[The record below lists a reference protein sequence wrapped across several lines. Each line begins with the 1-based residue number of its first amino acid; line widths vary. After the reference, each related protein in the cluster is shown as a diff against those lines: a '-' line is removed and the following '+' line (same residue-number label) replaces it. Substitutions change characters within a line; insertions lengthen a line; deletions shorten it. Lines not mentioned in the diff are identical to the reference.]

1 MIKKD
6 YLKML
11 NNIEQGEES
20 VKPGQHDRVIFIDG
34 LNLFLRNFAVLNFI
48 NGSGTH
54 VGGLSG
60 FLRSLGALINQIQPT
75 SVYLVF
81 DGVGASTNR
90 RYLLPEYKTGRNLSR
105 ITNWDAFDNIDE
117 ENDSKVN
124 QIVRLIQYL
133 KCLPVKVVS
142 IDKVE
147 ADDII
152 AYMSKDM
159 AKRFNTKSYIVS
171 SDRDFLQLVDDNV
184 TVYRPIEREF
194 YDVATVKQKFGITP
208 ENFIHYKVLLGDASD
223 KVPGIKGLGKKGVL
237 KRFPELAEGP
247 MPFDRLFDLS
257 EERLKESVVFAR
269 VIQDWDKLLNTKK
282 IMDLEIPMVSD
293 EEKEY
298 LSQLPLEP
306 LNDLR
311 ILDFMSLYSED
322 GLNHIIKNTEFW
334 LKDTFTRLIYDVK

>member
-1 MIKKD
+1 MNKKD
-6 YLKML
+6 YLEML
-11 NNIEQGEES
+11 NNIEQGEPTA
-20 VKPGQHDRVIFIDG
+20 KPGQHERVVFIDG
-34 LNLFLRNFAVLNFI
+34 LNLFLRNFAMLKFVNHT
-48 NGSGTH
+48 GTH
-54 VGGLSG
+54 IGGLSG

-75 SVYLVF
+75 SIYIVF

-90 RYLLPEYKTGRNLSR
+90 RYLLPEYKSGRNLSR
-105 ITNWDAFDNIDE
+105 ITNWDIFDSIDD
-117 ENDSKVN
+117 ENSSKVD

-194 YDVATVKQKFGITP
+194 YSPATVQEKFGIVP

-223 KVPGIKGLGKKGVL
+223 KVPGVKG
-237 KRFPELAEGP
+237 
-247 MPFDRLFDLS
+247 
-257 EERLKESVVFAR
+257 
-269 VIQDWDKLLNTKK
+269 
-282 IMDLEIPMVSD
+282 
-293 EEKEY
+293 
-298 LSQLPLEP
+298 
-306 LNDLR
+306 
-311 ILDFMSLYSED
+311 
-322 GLNHIIKNTEFW
+322 
-334 LKDTFTRLIYDVK
+334 

>member
-1 MIKKD
+1 MNKKD
-6 YLKML
+6 YLEML
-11 NNIEQGEES
+11 NNIEQGEPTA
-20 VKPGQHDRVIFIDG
+20 KPGQHERVVFIDG
-34 LNLFLRNFAVLNFI
+34 LNLFLRNFAMLKFVNHT
-48 NGSGTH
+48 GTH
-54 VGGLSG
+54 IGGLSG

-75 SVYLVF
+75 AIYIVF

-90 RYLLPEYKTGRNLSR
+90 RYLLPEYKSGRNLSR
-105 ITNWDAFDNIDE
+105 ITNWDIFDSIDD
-117 ENDSKVN
+117 ENDSKVD
-124 QIVRLIQYL
+124 QITRLIQYL

-142 IDKVE
+142 INKVE

-194 YDVATVKQKFGITP
+194 YSPDTVQEKFGIVP

-223 KVPGIKGLGKKGVL
+223 KVPGVKGLGKKGVL
-237 KRFPELAEGP
+237 KRFPELADGP

-257 EERLKESVVFAR
+257 EKRLKESVVYAR
-269 VIQDWDKLLNTKK
+269 VIQNWDQLLNTKK

-293 EEKEY
+293 EEKEF
-298 LSQLPLEP
+298 LSQLPEEP
-306 LNDLR
+306 LNELR
-311 ILDFMSLYSED
+311 ILEFMSLYNED
-322 GLNHIIKNTEFW
+322 GMTHIIKNTEFW
-334 LKDTFTRLIYDVK
+334 LKDTFTRLVYDA

>member
-1 MIKKD
+1 MNKKD
-6 YLKML
+6 YLEML
-11 NNIEQGEES
+11 NNIEQGEPTA
-20 VKPGQHDRVIFIDG
+20 KPGQHERVVFIDG
-34 LNLFLRNFAVLNFI
+34 LNLFLRNFAMLKFVNHT
-48 NGSGTH
+48 GTH
-54 VGGLSG
+54 IGGLSG

-75 SVYLVF
+75 SIYIVF

-90 RYLLPEYKTGRNLSR
+90 RYLLPEYKSGRNLSR
-105 ITNWDAFDNIDE
+105 ITNWDIFDSIDD
-117 ENDSKVN
+117 ENSSKVD

-194 YDVATVKQKFGITP
+194 YSPATVQEKFGIVP

-223 KVPGIKGLGKKGVL
+223 KVPGVKGLGKKGVL
-237 KRFPELAEGP
+237 KRFPELADGP

-257 EERLKESVVFAR
+257 EKRLKDSVVYAR
-269 VIQDWDKLLNTKK
+269 VIQNWDQLLNTKK
-282 IMDLEIPMVSD
+282 IMDLEIPMLSD
-293 EEKEY
+293 EEKEF
-298 LSQLPLEP
+298 LSQLTEEP
-306 LNDLR
+306 LNELR
-311 ILDFMSLYSED
+311 ILEFMSLYNED
-322 GLNHIIKNTEFW
+322 GMTHIIKNTEFW
-334 LKDTFTRLIYDVK
+334 LKDTFTRLVYDA

>member
-1 MIKKD
+1 MNKKD
-6 YLKML
+6 YLEML
-11 NNIEQGEES
+11 NNIEQGEPTA
-20 VKPGQHDRVIFIDG
+20 KPGQHERVVFIDG
-34 LNLFLRNFAVLNFI
+34 LNLFLRNFAMLKFVNHT
-48 NGSGTH
+48 GTH
-54 VGGLSG
+54 IGGLSG

-75 SVYLVF
+75 SIYIVF

-90 RYLLPEYKTGRNLSR
+90 RYLLPEYKSGRNLSR
-105 ITNWDAFDNIDE
+105 ITNWDIFDSIDD
-117 ENDSKVN
+117 ENSSKVD

-194 YDVATVKQKFGITP
+194 YSPATVQEKFGIVP
-208 ENFIHYKVLLGDASD
+208 DNFIHYKVLLGDASD
-223 KVPGIKGLGKKGVL
+223 KVPGVKGLGKKGVL
-237 KRFPELAEGP
+237 KRFPELADGP

-257 EERLKESVVFAR
+257 EKRLKDSVVYAR
-269 VIQDWDKLLNTKK
+269 VIQNWDQLLNTKK
-282 IMDLEIPMVSD
+282 IMDLEIPMLSD
-293 EEKEY
+293 KEKEF
-298 LSQLPLEP
+298 LSQLTEEP
-306 LNDLR
+306 LNELR
-311 ILDFMSLYSED
+311 ILEFMSLYNED
-322 GLNHIIKNTEFW
+322 GMTHIIKNTEFW
-334 LKDTFTRLIYDVK
+334 LKDTFTRLVYDA

>member
-1 MIKKD
+1 MNKKD
-6 YLKML
+6 YLEML
-11 NNIEQGEES
+11 NNIEQGEEPT
-20 VKPGQHDRVIFIDG
+20 KPGQHERVVFIDG
-34 LNLFLRNFAVLNFI
+34 LNLFLRNFAILNFV
-48 NGSGTH
+48 NSSGTH
-54 VGGLSG
+54 IGGLAG

-75 SVYLVF
+75 SIYIVF

-90 RYLLPEYKTGRNLSR
+90 RYLLPEYKTGRNLNR
-105 ITNWDAFDNIDE
+105 ITNWDIFEDIGD
-117 ENDSKVN
+117 ENDAKVD
-124 QIVRLIQYL
+124 QIIRLIQYL

-142 IDKVE
+142 MDKVE

-194 YDVATVKQKFGITP
+194 YDPRTVKEKFGIVP

-237 KRFPELAEGP
+237 KRFPELADGP

-257 EERLKESVVFAR
+257 EERLKESVVYAR
-269 VIQDWDKLLNTKK
+269 VIQDWDKLQNTRK
-282 IMDLEIPMVSD
+282 IMDLEEPMVSE

-298 LSQLPLEP
+298 LSQFPLEP
-306 LNDLR
+306 LNELR
-311 ILDFMSLYSED
+311 ILEFMSLYSED

-334 LKDTFTRLIYDVK
+334 LKDTFTRLCYDT

>member
-1 MIKKD
+1 MNKKD

-11 NNIEQGEES
+11 NNIEQGEPTA
-20 VKPGQHDRVIFIDG
+20 KPKQHERVIFIDG

-48 NGSGTH
+48 NSSGTH
-54 VGGLSG
+54 IGGLAG

-75 SVYLVF
+75 SIYIVF

-90 RYLLPEYKTGRNLSR
+90 RYLLPEYKTGRHLNR
-105 ITNWDAFDNIDE
+105 ITNWDAFDDIND
-117 ENDSKVN
+117 ENDSKVD
-124 QIVRLIQYL
+124 QIIRLVQYL
-133 KCLPVKVVS
+133 KCLPVKVCS

-194 YDVATVKQKFGITP
+194 YDPKTVKEKFGISP

-237 KRFPELAEGP
+237 KRFPELADGP
-247 MPFDRLFDLS
+247 MPFEKLFDLS
-257 EERLKESVVFAR
+257 EKRLKESVVYAR

-298 LSQLPLEP
+298 LSQLPLYP
-306 LNDLR
+306 LNELR
-311 ILDFMSLYSED
+311 ILEFMSLYTED

-334 LKDTFTRLIYDVK
+334 LKDTFTRLVYDIK

>member
-1 MIKKD
+1 
-6 YLKML
+6 ML
-11 NNIEQGEES
+11 NNIEQGEPTA
-20 VKPGQHDRVIFIDG
+20 KPGQHERVVFIDG
-34 LNLFLRNFAVLNFI
+34 LNLFLRNFAMLKFVNHT
-48 NGSGTH
+48 GTH
-54 VGGLSG
+54 IGGLSG

-75 SVYLVF
+75 SIYIVF

-90 RYLLPEYKTGRNLSR
+90 RYLLPEYKSGRNLNR
-105 ITNWDAFDNIDE
+105 ITNWDIFDSIDD
-117 ENDSKVN
+117 ENDSKVD
-124 QIVRLIQYL
+124 QIIRLIQYL

-194 YDVATVKQKFGITP
+194 YSPATVQEKFGIVP

-223 KVPGIKGLGKKGVL
+223 KVPGVKGLGKKGVL
-237 KRFPELAEGP
+237 KRFPELADGP

-257 EERLKESVVFAR
+257 EERLKDSVVYAR
-269 VIQDWDKLLNTKK
+269 VIQNWDQLLNTKK
-282 IMDLEIPMVSD
+282 IMDLEIPMLSD

-298 LSQLPLEP
+298 LSQLTEEP
-306 LNDLR
+306 LNELR
-311 ILDFMSLYSED
+311 ILEFMSLYNED
-322 GLNHIIKNTEFW
+322 GMTHIIKNTEFW
-334 LKDTFTRLIYDVK
+334 LKDTFTRLVYDVK

>member
-1 MIKKD
+1 MNKKD
-6 YLKML
+6 YLEML
-11 NNIEQGEES
+11 NNIEQGEPTA
-20 VKPGQHDRVIFIDG
+20 KPGQHERVVFIDG
-34 LNLFLRNFAVLNFI
+34 LNLFLRNFAMLKFVNHT
-48 NGSGTH
+48 GTH
-54 VGGLSG
+54 IGGLSG

-75 SVYLVF
+75 AIYIVF

-90 RYLLPEYKTGRNLSR
+90 RYLLPEYKSGRNLSR
-105 ITNWDAFDNIDE
+105 ITNWDIFDSIDD
-117 ENDSKVN
+117 ENDSKVD
-124 QIVRLIQYL
+124 QITRLIQYL

-142 IDKVE
+142 INKVE

-194 YDVATVKQKFGITP
+194 YSPDTVQEKFGIVP

-223 KVPGIKGLGKKGVL
+223 KVPGVKGLGKKGVL
-237 KRFPELAEGP
+237 KRFPELADGP

-257 EERLKESVVFAR
+257 EERLKESVIYAR
-269 VIQDWDKLLNTKK
+269 IIQNWDQLLNTKK

-293 EEKEY
+293 EEKEF
-298 LSQLPLEP
+298 LSQFPEEP
-306 LNDLR
+306 LNELR
-311 ILDFMSLYSED
+311 ILEFMSLYNED
-322 GLNHIIKNTEFW
+322 GMTHIIKNTEFW
-334 LKDTFTRLIYDVK
+334 LKDTFTRLVYDVK

>member
-1 MIKKD
+1 MNKKD
-6 YLKML
+6 YLEML
-11 NNIEQGEES
+11 NNIEQGEPTA
-20 VKPGQHDRVIFIDG
+20 KPGQHERVVFIDG
-34 LNLFLRNFAVLNFI
+34 LNLFLRNFAMLKFVNHT
-48 NGSGTH
+48 GTH
-54 VGGLSG
+54 IGGLSG

-75 SVYLVF
+75 SIYIVF

-90 RYLLPEYKTGRNLSR
+90 RYLLPEYKSGRNLSR
-105 ITNWDAFDNIDE
+105 ITNWDIFDTIDD
-117 ENDSKVN
+117 ENSSKVD

-194 YDVATVKQKFGITP
+194 YSPATVQEKFGIVP

-223 KVPGIKGLGKKGVL
+223 KVPGVKGLGKKGVL
-237 KRFPELAEGP
+237 KRFPELADGP

-257 EERLKESVVFAR
+257 EKRLKDSVVYAR
-269 VIQDWDKLLNTKK
+269 VIQNWDQLLNTKK
-282 IMDLEIPMVSD
+282 IMDLEIPMLSD
-293 EEKEY
+293 EEKEF
-298 LSQLPLEP
+298 LSQLTEEP
-306 LNDLR
+306 LNELR
-311 ILDFMSLYSED
+311 ILEFMSLYNED
-322 GLNHIIKNTEFW
+322 GMTHIIKNTEFW
-334 LKDTFTRLIYDVK
+334 LKDTFTRLVYDA

>member
-1 MIKKD
+1 MNKKD
-6 YLKML
+6 YLEML
-11 NNIEQGEES
+11 NNIEQGEPTA
-20 VKPGQHDRVIFIDG
+20 KPGQHERVVFIDG
-34 LNLFLRNFAVLNFI
+34 LNLFLRNFAMLKFVNHT
-48 NGSGTH
+48 GTH
-54 VGGLSG
+54 IGGLSG

-75 SVYLVF
+75 SIYIVF

-90 RYLLPEYKTGRNLSR
+90 RYLLPEYKSGRNLSR
-105 ITNWDAFDNIDE
+105 ITNWDIFDSIDD
-117 ENDSKVN
+117 ENNSKVD
-124 QIVRLIQYL
+124 QITRLIQYL

-142 IDKVE
+142 INKVE

-194 YDVATVKQKFGITP
+194 YSPDTVQEKFGIVP

-223 KVPGIKGLGKKGVL
+223 KVPGVKGLGKKGVL
-237 KRFPELAEGP
+237 KRFPELADGP

-257 EERLKESVVFAR
+257 EKRLKESVVYAR
-269 VIQDWDKLLNTKK
+269 VIQNWDQLLNTKK

-293 EEKEY
+293 EEKEF
-298 LSQLPLEP
+298 LSQLPEEP
-306 LNDLR
+306 LNELR
-311 ILDFMSLYSED
+311 ILEFMSLYNED
-322 GLNHIIKNTEFW
+322 GMTHIIKNTEFW
-334 LKDTFTRLIYDVK
+334 LKDTFTRLVYDA

>member
-1 MIKKD
+1 MNKKD
-6 YLKML
+6 YLEML
-11 NNIEQGEES
+11 NNIEQGEPTA
-20 VKPGQHDRVIFIDG
+20 KPGQHERVVFIDG
-34 LNLFLRNFAVLNFI
+34 LNLFLRNFAMLKFVNHT
-48 NGSGTH
+48 GTH
-54 VGGLSG
+54 IGGLSG

-75 SVYLVF
+75 SIYIVF

-90 RYLLPEYKTGRNLSR
+90 RYLLPEYKSGRNLNR
-105 ITNWDAFDNIDE
+105 ITNWDIFDSIDD
-117 ENDSKVN
+117 ENDSKVD
-124 QIVRLIQYL
+124 QIIRLIQYL

-194 YDVATVKQKFGITP
+194 YSPATVQEKFGIVP

-223 KVPGIKGLGKKGVL
+223 KVPGVKGLGKKGVL
-237 KRFPELAEGP
+237 KRFPELADGP
-247 MPFDRLFDLS
+247 MPFGRLFDLS
-257 EERLKESVVFAR
+257 EERLKDSVVYAR
-269 VIQDWDKLLNTKK
+269 VIQNWDQLLNTKK
-282 IMDLEIPMVSD
+282 IMDLEIPMLSD

-298 LSQLPLEP
+298 LSQLTKEP
-306 LNDLR
+306 LNELR
-311 ILDFMSLYSED
+311 ILEFMSLYNED
-322 GLNHIIKNTEFW
+322 GMTHIIKNTEFW
-334 LKDTFTRLIYDVK
+334 LKDTFTRLVYDVK

>member
-1 MIKKD
+1 MNKKD
-6 YLKML
+6 YLEML
-11 NNIEQGEES
+11 NSIEQGEPTA
-20 VKPGQHDRVIFIDG
+20 KPEQHERVIFIDG

-48 NGSGTH
+48 NSSGTH
-54 VGGLSG
+54 IGGLAG

-75 SVYLVF
+75 SIYIVF

-90 RYLLPEYKTGRNLSR
+90 RYLLPEYKTGRHLNR
-105 ITNWDAFDNIDE
+105 ITNWDAFDDIND
-117 ENDSKVN
+117 ENDSKVD
-124 QIVRLIQYL
+124 QIIRLVQYL

-171 SDRDFLQLVDDNV
+171 SDKDFLQLVDDNV

-194 YDVATVKQKFGITP
+194 YDPRTVKEKFGITP

-223 KVPGIKGLGKKGVL
+223 KVPGVKGLGKKGVL
-237 KRFPELAEGP
+237 KRFPELADGP
-247 MPFDRLFDLS
+247 MPFDKLFDLS
-257 EERLKESVVFAR
+257 EERLKDSVVYAR

-298 LSQLPLEP
+298 LSQLPLDP
-306 LNDLR
+306 LNELR
-311 ILDFMSLYSED
+311 ILEFMSLYSED

-334 LKDTFTRLIYDVK
+334 LKDTFTRLTYDT

>member
-1 MIKKD
+1 MNKKD

-11 NNIEQGEES
+11 NNIEQGGEPTN
-20 VKPGQHDRVIFIDG
+20 PGQHERVIFIDG

-48 NGSGTH
+48 NSSGTH
-54 VGGLSG
+54 IGGLAG

-75 SVYLVF
+75 SIYIVF

-105 ITNWDAFDNIDE
+105 ITNWDAFDDISD
-117 ENDSKVN
+117 ENDSKVD
-124 QIVRLIQYL
+124 QIIRLVQYL
-133 KCLPVKVVS
+133 KCLPVKVCS

-194 YDVATVKQKFGITP
+194 YDPRTVKEKFGIVP

-237 KRFPELAEGP
+237 KRFPELAGGP
-247 MPFDRLFDLS
+247 MPFDKLFDLS
-257 EERLKESVVFAR
+257 EERLKESVVYAR

-298 LSQLPLEP
+298 LTQLPLDP
-306 LNDLR
+306 LNELR
-311 ILDFMSLYSED
+311 ILEFISLYNED

-334 LKDTFTRLIYDVK
+334 LKDTFTRLVYDTK

>member
-1 MIKKD
+1 MNKKD
-6 YLKML
+6 YLEML
-11 NNIEQGEES
+11 NNIEQGEPTA
-20 VKPGQHDRVIFIDG
+20 KPGQHERVVFIDG
-34 LNLFLRNFAVLNFI
+34 LNLFLRNFAMLKFVNHT
-48 NGSGTH
+48 GTH
-54 VGGLSG
+54 IGGLSG

-75 SVYLVF
+75 SIYIVF

-90 RYLLPEYKTGRNLSR
+90 RYLLPEYKSGRNLSR
-105 ITNWDAFDNIDE
+105 ITNWDIFDSIDD
-117 ENDSKVN
+117 ENDSKVD
-124 QIVRLIQYL
+124 QITRLIQYL

-142 IDKVE
+142 INKVE

-194 YDVATVKQKFGITP
+194 YSPVTVQEKFGIVP

-223 KVPGIKGLGKKGVL
+223 KVPGVKGLGKKGVL
-237 KRFPELAEGP
+237 KRFPELADGP

-257 EERLKESVVFAR
+257 EKRLKESVVYAR
-269 VIQDWDKLLNTKK
+269 VIQNWDQLLNTKK

-293 EEKEY
+293 EEKEF
-298 LSQLPLEP
+298 LSQFPEEP
-306 LNDLR
+306 LNELR
-311 ILDFMSLYSED
+311 ILEFMSLYNED
-322 GLNHIIKNTEFW
+322 GMTHIIKNTEFW
-334 LKDTFTRLIYDVK
+334 LKDTFTRLVYDA

>member
-1 MIKKD
+1 MKKTD

-11 NNIEQGEES
+11 NSIEQGEPTT
-20 VKPGQHDRVIFIDG
+20 KPDKHERVVFIDG
-34 LNLFLRNFAVLNFI
+34 LNLFLRNFAILNFI
-48 NGSGTH
+48 NPSGAH
-54 VGGLSG
+54 IGGLAG

-75 SVYLVF
+75 SIYIVF

-90 RYLLPEYKTGRNLSR
+90 RYLLPEYKTGRNLNR
-105 ITNWDAFDNIDE
+105 ITNWDAFDDIND
-117 ENDSKVN
+117 ENDSKVD
-124 QIVRLIQYL
+124 QIIRLIQYL

-159 AKRFNTKSYIVS
+159 AKRFDTKSYIVS
-171 SDRDFLQLVDDNV
+171 SDRDFLQLVDNNI

-194 YDVATVKQKFGITP
+194 YSPDTVKEKFGIVP

-223 KVPGIKGLGKKGVL
+223 KVPGIKGLGKKGIL
-237 KRFPELAEGP
+237 KRFPELTNGAL
-247 MPFDRLFDLS
+247 PFDKLYDLS
-257 EERLKESVVFAR
+257 VERLKESVVFAR
-269 VIQDWDKLLNTKK
+269 VVHDWDRLINTKK
-282 IMDLEIPMVSD
+282 IMDLETPMVSE

-311 ILDFMSLYSED
+311 ILEFMSLYSED
-322 GLNHIIKNTEFW
+322 GLNHLIKNTEFW
-334 LKDTFTRLIYDVK
+334 LKDTFTRLVYDTK

>member
-1 MIKKD
+1 MNKKD
-6 YLKML
+6 YLEML
-11 NNIEQGEES
+11 NNIEQGEPTA
-20 VKPGQHDRVIFIDG
+20 KPGQHERVVFIDG
-34 LNLFLRNFAVLNFI
+34 LNLFLRNFAMLKFVNHT
-48 NGSGTH
+48 GTH
-54 VGGLSG
+54 IGGLSG

-75 SVYLVF
+75 SIYIVF

-90 RYLLPEYKTGRNLSR
+90 RYLLPEYKSGRNLNR
-105 ITNWDAFDNIDE
+105 ITNWDIFDSIDD
-117 ENDSKVN
+117 ENDSKVD

-171 SDRDFLQLVDDNV
+171 SDRDFLQLVDNNV

-194 YDVATVKQKFGITP
+194 YSPATVQEKFGIVP

-223 KVPGIKGLGKKGVL
+223 KVPGVKGLGKKGVL
-237 KRFPELAEGP
+237 KRFPELADGP

-257 EERLKESVVFAR
+257 EERLKDSVVYAR
-269 VIQDWDKLLNTKK
+269 VIQNWDQLLNTKK
-282 IMDLEIPMVSD
+282 IMDLEIPMLSD

-298 LSQLPLEP
+298 LSQLTEEP
-306 LNDLR
+306 LNELR
-311 ILDFMSLYSED
+311 ILEFMSLYNED
-322 GLNHIIKNTEFW
+322 GMTHIIKNTEFW
-334 LKDTFTRLIYDVK
+334 LKDTFTRLVYDVK